1 MTEIQLQ
8 EPPEQQLPALIAQ
21 PPRHPHFTKLM
32 SFLPPQAARLEERI
46 VVTASR
52 IQVLVSSMSIRY
64 KIAAALVMVLCDKL
78 NGLGPASAL
87 ELLSKLGT
95 FIARG
100 GKR

>member
-1 MTEIQLQ
+1 MKVSEGNWYLRR
-8 EPPEQQLPALIAQ
+8 EYRRAQ
-21 PPRHPHFTKLM
+21 PGLM
-32 SFLPPQAARLEERI
+32 GAFRR
-46 VVTASR
+46 
-52 IQVLVSSMSIRY
+52 VSPNDRGVID
-64 KIAAALVMVLCDKL
+64 ALVMVLCDKL

>member
-1 MTEIQLQ
+1 MKVSEGNWYLRR
-8 EPPEQQLPALIAQ
+8 EYRRAQ
-21 PPRHPHFTKLM
+21 PDLM
-32 SFLPPQAARLEERI
+32 EAYRRLSLDDRAVI
-46 VVTASR
+46 D
-52 IQVLVSSMSIRY
+52 
-64 KIAAALVMVLCDKL
+64 ALVMVLCDKL